1 MTKKAPKK
9 GDVVL
14 MDFDP
19 QAGHE
24 QSGHRP
30 GLVITTKAFNAKTG
44 FAFICP
50 ITNQSKGYPFE
61 VTVEGTQRTTGVIL
75 VDQLKS
81 LDWVARSIKSVD
93 SVSIECLQK
102 VVDLSALI
110 LSADE
115 S

>member
-24 QSGHRP
+24 QAGHRL

-61 VTVEGTQRTTGVIL
+61 VIVEGTQRATGVFWSINL
-75 VDQLKS
+75 SLWTGLREALNQLI
-81 LDWVARSIKSVD
+81 R
-93 SVSIECLQK
+93 CP
-102 VVDLSALI
+102 LSAYKKWWICRL
-110 LSADE
+110 
-115 S
+115 